1 MSSDKVSLLKHTRVN
16 IQSLLKLKLSC
27 KSKYF
32 CFSSKAAILIIL
44 WAAVVGTAFTLFKD
58 IVAVSILGS
67 RYARVMDIA
76 TLDLIPYATLTIIMI
91 FYPLNGFIADVY
103 CGRYKIVMISLTLVL
118 LSFLLLGIAC
128 ILGFH
133 MKESSIKFSLNYTH
147 VPQYEESISV
157 IILASL
163 ALALFITAL
172 GGYQANHIQLGLDQ
186 LLEAPNE
193 QLALFIHYAT
203 WAFTFSSMFDVSL
216 LTLGECTSLQTKLV
230 LSLLIILPSTLI
242 LLQSVLY
249 TITCWKRHK
258 WFFIEPGQNNPYKI
272 VYKVLNFTR
281 KNKYP
286 LRRSAFTYGD
296 DFIPTRID
304 FAKERYGGP
313 LTTEQVENVK
323 TLLRILTLLLVM
335 GPVFVLQLP
344 ASQYIFP
351 LFSFHA
357 GTAGSSHLSVRN
369 CSVLTAMTRIVETG
383 GLTAL
388 FTNIIFPVYIW
399 IVFSLLRRNLPKIFT
414 RLGIGIILSLLGVV
428 SMLIIDGVGHSLIGN
443 GTEQHNNTVAQ
454 CMFQIIKYNY
464 TVEYNPLNMHWS
476 VFITP
481 SLFLGTGPLLTM
493 TTTLEFISAQS
504 PQSMK
509 GLLVGVFFAIQGLV
523 QLIGVVA
530 IFPLSLT
537 QPWSLALPSIISCCF
552 VYLSFILLTG
562 LFGFALFVFAAKK
575 YKYRERDDIMFHQR
589 DVEEVYTRYLIQ
601 APDTTVGND
610 SDENESGYTM

>member
-1 MSSDKVSLLKHTRVN
+1 MSSDKVPLLKHTRVST
-16 IQSLLKLKLSC
+16 QSLLKLKLSC
-27 KSKYF
+27 KSKHF

-58 IVAVSILGS
+58 IVAISILGS
-67 RYARVMDIA
+67 HYAHIMDIA
-76 TLDLIPYATLTIIMI
+76 TLDLIPYATLTVIMI
-91 FYPLNGFIADVY
+91 FYPFSGFIADVC

-133 MKESSIKFSLNYTH
+133 MEESNIKFGLNYTH
-147 VPQYEESISV
+147 VPQYEETISV

-172 GGYQANHIQLGLDQ
+172 GGYQANYIQLGLDQ

-193 QLALFIHYAT
+193 QLALFVHYAT
-203 WAFTFSSMFDVSL
+203 WAFTFCSMFDVPL
-216 LTLGECTSLQTKLV
+216 LTLGVCTSLRTKLV

-249 TITCWKRHK
+249 IITCWKRHK

-272 VYKVLNFTR
+272 VYKVLNFAR

-296 DFIPTRID
+296 DFIPTRLD

-369 CSVLTAMTRIVETG
+369 CSMLIAMTRIVETG
-383 GLTAL
+383 GLTAV

-443 GTEQHNNTVAQ
+443 GTEQYNNTVAQ

-464 TVEYNPLNMHWS
+464 TLEYNPLNMHWS

-481 SLFLGTGPLLTM
+481 NLFLGTGPLLTM
-493 TTTLEFISAQS
+493 TTILEFISAQS
-504 PQSMK
+504 PQFNERST
-509 GLLVGVFFAIQGLV
+509 GWSVFCHSGF
-523 QLIGVVA
+523 
-530 IFPLSLT
+530 SST
-537 QPWSLALPSIISCCF
+537 TWSYC
-552 VYLSFILLTG
+552 YLSTISYSTM
-562 LFGFALFVFAAKK
+562 V
-575 YKYRERDDIMFHQR
+575 
-589 DVEEVYTRYLIQ
+589 
-601 APDTTVGND
+601 
-610 SDENESGYTM
+610 SGSPLHN